1 MRVLIIESDPDSAR
15 TASEALRERGVET
28 QIIEDGLEGVE
39 AARAEPPDALI
50 LSVELGEKAH
60 AGFSFCNRIKKDE
73 VLKEIP
79 LLLVSSHAS
88 DETLEQHRKLRTR
101 ADGYLRK
108 PFAASDFLASL
119 EAIAPGFLD
128 EEGASAAAPSGNTE
142 RFGWSGY
149 APATSGG
156 DSDEPLFASHAAT
169 PDEDLDVE
177 SLLLGDNADEAW
189 AGPVPSTPTPT
200 PTPVPAPSLP
210 PRDEGSREEIAA
222 LQREL
227 EAAIGERDE
236 ARRERDDA
244 HRERDAARGE
254 RERVAALLQ
263 EAEKARREAE
273 SEREELRRKA
283 QAGAA
288 LEARVKE
295 LQEAV
300 QAQDA
305 ELQRLRER
313 LGQVAQVRQR
323 AQKALHVA
331 GELLKSIEFAE
342 DR

>member
-142 RFGWSGY
+142 RFGWSG
-149 APATSGG
+149 
-156 DSDEPLFASHAAT
+156 
-169 PDEDLDVE
+169 
-177 SLLLGDNADEAW
+177 
-189 AGPVPSTPTPT
+189 
-200 PTPVPAPSLP
+200 
-210 PRDEGSREEIAA
+210 
-222 LQREL
+222 
-227 EAAIGERDE
+227 
-236 ARRERDDA
+236 
-244 HRERDAARGE
+244 
-254 RERVAALLQ
+254 
-263 EAEKARREAE
+263 
-273 SEREELRRKA
+273 
-283 QAGAA
+283 
-288 LEARVKE
+288 
-295 LQEAV
+295 
-300 QAQDA
+300 
-305 ELQRLRER
+305 
-313 LGQVAQVRQR
+313 
-323 AQKALHVA
+323 
-331 GELLKSIEFAE
+331 
-342 DR
+342 